1 METLDKWKHL
11 PYYNMRVFT
20 LDCPCPGFDA
30 KQTEIIFKIIWRCT
44 DWLTSNLQ
52 RKEY

>member
-20 LDCPCPGFDA
+20 LDCPCPAYCDTL
-30 KQTEIIFKIIWRCT
+30 QTIIEHYMGGV
-44 DWLTSNLQ
+44 DLG
-52 RKEY
+52 